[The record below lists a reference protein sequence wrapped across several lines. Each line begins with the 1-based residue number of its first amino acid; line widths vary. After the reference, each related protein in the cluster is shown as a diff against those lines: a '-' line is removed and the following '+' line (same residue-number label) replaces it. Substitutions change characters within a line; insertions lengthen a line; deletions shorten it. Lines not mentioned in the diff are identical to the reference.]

1 MNKHFANVSHET
13 SETVEPI
20 YSVRLLPD
28 VREQIEAY
36 ARKHRIPISVAIAEA
51 CRAFCGMGE

>member
-28 VREQIEAY
+28 VREALQEFAATQKQRPETI
-36 ARKHRIPISVAIAEA
+36 IAEA
-51 CRAFCGMGE
+51 VRGYLGLGD

>member
-36 ARKHRIPISVAIAEA
+36 ARQHRIPISVAIAESV
-51 CRAFCGMGE
+51 RAFVGLSE